1 VDFHIPDETL
11 EMLGRAAH
19 FVEAELFPLEADFL
33 SRPFPELSGV
43 LEEKRRAVKALG
55 LWTPQMAQEYGGM
68 GLSVLEHGL
77 MSEVLGRSPLGH
89 YCFNC
94 QAPDAGNMEI
104 LMHYGSPRQKETFLA
119 PLVRGEIRSCFSMTE
134 PESAGSNPVW
144 LNTTAIRDMDEFVID
159 GLKWFTSAADGAFF
173 AIVMAVT
180 NPQAAPHK
188 RASMIIVPL
197 DTRGV
202 FRVRNIPVMGENGG
216 GYTSHSEIRYTDCRV
231 PVSNLLGPEG
241 EGFAIAQAR
250 LGPGRIHHC
259 MRWIGICDR
268 AFELMCS
275 FASRRELAPGDLLGT
290 RQIIQ
295 AWIAESRAE
304 IQSARLMVLHAA
316 WMIDTRGVKEAREE
330 ISLIKFHVA
339 GVLQRVVDR
348 AIQVHGALGVTDDTV
363 LSWFYRQE
371 RAARIYDGPD
381 EVHKVSVA
389 KRILKQYGVKV

>member
-1 VDFHIPDETL
+1 MDFSVPDETL
-11 EMLGRAAH
+11 QMLDRAGH
-19 FVEAELFPLEADFL
+19 FVETELYPLERDFL
-33 SRPFPELSGV
+33 ARPFPELVGV

-55 LWTPQMAQEYGGM
+55 LWTPQIPQEYGGM
-68 GLSVLEHGL
+68 GLSLVDHGL

-104 LMHYGSPRQKETFLA
+104 LIQYGSPRQKQQFLA

-144 LNTTAIRDMDEFVID
+144 LTTTAVRDNNEYVID
-159 GLKWFTSAADGAFF
+159 GLKWFTSAADGASF

-180 NPQAAPHK
+180 NPQAVPHK
-188 RASMIIVPL
+188 RASMILVPL
-197 DTRGV
+197 STKGV
-202 FRVRNIPVMGENGG
+202 FRVRNIPVMGETSG
-216 GYTSHSEIRYTDCRV
+216 GYISHSELRYTACRV
-231 PVSNLLGPEG
+231 PAENLLGPEG

-268 AFELMCS
+268 AFEMMCA

-290 RQIIQ
+290 RQIVQ

-316 WMIDTRGVKEAREE
+316 WMIDTQGAKAAREE

-348 AIQVHGALGVTDDTV
+348 AIQVHGALGMTDDTV

-389 KRILKQYGVKV
+389 KRILKQYGVKM